1 MQASNFAVKTINHSL
16 CSREDIDRF
25 YQESVFL
32 KELNHPNI
40 VSYIDFIQEEW
51 QSFLVMEYID
61 GGDLKNYIK
70 IQNGQAIPEQ
80 QILNIF
86 K

>member
-1 MQASNFAVKTINHSL
+1 
-16 CSREDIDRF
+16 
-25 YQESVFL
+25 
-32 KELNHPNI
+32 
-40 VSYIDFIQEEW
+40 
-51 QSFLVMEYID
+51 MEYID